1 MFEGFYKVRF
11 QLNAAVGRSVMY
23 ARDGKML
30 GGNSAFAHIGT
41 YRKKPTTGST
51 SRSRPSV
58 IIRIRITARWP
69 APTTRRCWRRA
80 GRTAISTALKAG
92 LKELPGAV
100 FHSVMTPIEEE
111 AIPIAGGVG
120 EGGIVNGL
128 YSIHIRML
136 DGVDGGLTGV
146 MLLNDG
152 RILGGDA
159 SFYYLGTY
167 TSENGRWKGQIL
179 NQEHTPARGEN
190 PVFGGHEVGIGF
202 SGTCD
207 EEGALLEATALAGK
221 RSLRMTAV
229 LKLMRRAVA
238 DEQYRTRA
246 LDAGAEGRGPQPRRT
261 VSRRPA
267 ACVSTP
273 ISRRR
278 WRCWSACAA
287 ARRPMSSS

>member
-1 MFEGFYKVRF
+1 MLTGLCKLASAMPGTRLLFGGFYKVRF
-11 QLNAAVGRSVMY
+11 SLNAAVGRSVMY
-23 ARDGKML
+23 ARAGKML

-41 YRKKPTTGST
+41 YQKEADGTVDI
-51 SRSRPSV
+51 V
-58 IIRIRITARWP
+58 IQTIRHNPDPAYRAMAGTDDATLLAKGTADGDIYRF
-69 APTTRRCWRRA
+69 A
-80 GRTAISTALKAG
+80 GH

-100 FHSVMTPIEEE
+100 FSSVMTPIEEE

-128 YSIHIRML
+128 YSIHVRML
-136 DGVDGGLTGV
+136 DGVEGGLTGV

-159 SFYYLGTY
+159 SFYYIGTY

-207 EEGALLEATALAGK
+207 EEGALLDATALAGK
-221 RSLRMTAV
+221 RSLRLTAV
-229 LKLMRRAVA
+229 LKLMRRA
-238 DEQYRTRA
+238 
-246 LDAGAEGRGPQPRRT
+246 
-261 VSRRPA
+261 
-267 ACVSTP
+267 
-273 ISRRR
+273 
-278 WRCWSACAA
+278 
-287 ARRPMSSS
+287 

>member
-1 MFEGFYKVRF
+1 LECSRVPGDIGLFGGFYTVRF
-11 QLNAAVGRSVMY
+11 QLNEAVGRSVMY
-23 ARDGKML
+23 ARGGKML

-41 YRKKPTTGST
+41 YEDLGGEIATEIKTVRHNPDPHYRAMAGTDDATLLARGKPDGD
-51 SRSRPSV
+51 RYRFE
-58 IIRIRITARWP
+58 
-69 APTTRRCWRRA
+69 
-80 GRTAISTALKAG
+80 GR
-92 LKELPGAV
+92 LKEVPGAL
-100 FHSVMTPIEEE
+100 FQSVMTPVEEQ

-128 YSIHIRML
+128 YSIHLRLL
-136 DGVDGGLTGV
+136 DGVAGGLTGV

-207 EEGALLEATALAGK
+207 GEGALLEATALAGK
-221 RSLRMTAV
+221 RSLRLTAV
-229 LKLMRRAVA
+229 LKLMR
-238 DEQYRTRA
+238 
-246 LDAGAEGRGPQPRRT
+246 GA
-261 VSRRPA
+261 
-267 ACVSTP
+267 
-273 ISRRR
+273 
-278 WRCWSACAA
+278 
-287 ARRPMSSS
+287 